1 MEIKIQSI
9 HFDADK
15 KLEAFINEKVAKLNQ
30 YHDQITSIEVFL
42 RLDKSESG
50 DNKIGEIK
58 INVPGKELFAKKQ
71 CKSFEEAI
79 DQSVEALR
87 IQIKKYK
94 GKLINR

>member
-1 MEIKIQSI
+1 METKIQSI

-15 KLEAFINEKVAKLNQ
+15 KLTAFINEKVAKLNQ

-94 GKLINR
+94 GKLIDR